1 MDTCALTAEYN
12 PFHRGH
18 QEQLRLLGQH
28 FGKKAGLILCLSG
41 PFCQRGVPALL
52 DKRVRAGLALAMG
65 ADLVLELPVAF
76 AAASAERFA
85 LGAIQTLL
93 ATGVVRHLAYGSEAP
108 DQGDK
113 IKELAAFLAHE
124 PQALGQA
131 IRQGIADGLG
141 FAASRQK
148 AVTELTQDPLM
159 GQLLSQS
166 NTILALEYEKALVRY
181 GPLPS
186 LALPLFDK
194 ERHSASAIRDR
205 VWEAVQS
212 DQKEAL
218 WQLLTDLAP
227 LLPPPSSA
235 AIMDALIQGKGLVLE
250 EDLAPFLL
258 RSPRFRNRESLEEIA
273 GMQAGLANR
282 VFNALKDDPARALS
296 EGPRPY
302 EAFINGLATRAHPAS
317 RIRRAILAAA
327 LGIRKQDRA
336 LTQAGPGYIRVL
348 GFSRQG
354 RRLLSYMRREASLP
368 VIMQA
373 SDFRQLKDE
382 TALAQASL
390 DLQAQALWQLHAGQ
404 AGTSQFQDRP
414 IQVP

>member
-1 MDTCALTAEYN
+1 
-12 PFHRGH
+12 
-18 QEQLRLLGQH
+18 
-28 FGKKAGLILCLSG
+28 
-41 PFCQRGVPALL
+41 
-52 DKRVRAGLALAMG
+52 
-65 ADLVLELPVAF
+65 
-76 AAASAERFA
+76 
-85 LGAIQTLL
+85 
-93 ATGVVRHLAYGSEAP
+93 
-108 DQGDK
+108 
-113 IKELAAFLAHE
+113 
-124 PQALGQA
+124 
-131 IRQGIADGLG
+131 
-141 FAASRQK
+141 
-148 AVTELTQDPLM
+148 M